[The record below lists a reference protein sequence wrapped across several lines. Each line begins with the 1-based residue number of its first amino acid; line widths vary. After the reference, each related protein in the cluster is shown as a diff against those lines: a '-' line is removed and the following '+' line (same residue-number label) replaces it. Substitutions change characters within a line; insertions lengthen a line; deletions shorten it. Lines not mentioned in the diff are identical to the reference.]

1 MADRAKDHPNLSA
14 MINAAFGALLLIAL
28 VAAGL
33 YTYQTFDAQDDSMSP
48 TINEGDYFLSSKHA
62 YDFAPPQLGDVIV
75 FTVPKLNVRSVR
87 RVVGLPGDRVQM
99 IGHHLTINGDYIG
112 LAGGDG
118 EYSETLPNGATYEV
132 RVRQRHWNDYWTPQY
147 LVPEGHYFVLGD
159 NRDYSH
165 DSRDMDNVGF
175 VAKEDI
181 LGKVMWRFW
190 DGARQQIDA
199 SNIN

>member
-1 MADRAKDHPNLSA
+1 MAKRAKGHPNSSV
-14 MINAAFGALLLIAL
+14 MINATFGALLLIAL

-33 YTYQTFDAQDDSMSP
+33 YAYQTFDAEDDSMSP
-48 TINEGDYFLSSKHA
+48 TINKGDYFLSSKRA
-62 YDFAPPQLGDVIV
+62 YDFTPPQLGDVIV
-75 FTVPKLNVRSVR
+75 FTKLKVRSVR

-99 IGHHLTINGDYIG
+99 IGHHLAINGHIIG

-118 EYSETLPNGATYEV
+118 QYNETLPNGAAYEI

-159 NRDYSH
+159 NRDNST

-175 VAKEDI
+175 VAKENI
-181 LGKVMWRFW
+181 LGKVTWRFW
-190 DGARQQIDA
+190 DGTRQQMDA
-199 SNIN
+199 SAIN